1 MAQARV
7 AGPPELSQTLIT
19 IHLTKLETALE
30 QVRKSHPKLNPT
42 DQAMLANA
50 LVLAGRHAIALH
62 DSRGFV
68 WPDEYKEFTDS
79 LVGEVI
85 RVQEQL
91 EDGKKVTKRVAKS
104 ADVEEPIPLTID
116 LKPNYEAGESLLES
130 RDDLKAVFSDAM
142 QEGVE
147 YAYAG
152 NDIGWQWALDRANW
166 LTLSD
171 EKVTRK
177 VKVKVRFAE
186 GATGSE
192 LGGAT
197 KAKARKR

>member
-1 MAQARV
+1 M
-7 AGPPELSQTLIT
+7 IT

-30 QVRKSHPKLNPT
+30 QVRKSHPKLNPA

-50 LVLAGRHAIALH
+50 LVLAGRHAVALH
-62 DSRGFV
+62 EPKAYV
-68 WPDEYKEFTDS
+68 WPDDYNEFTAS

-85 RVQEQL
+85 QIQEQL
-91 EDGKKVTKRVAKS
+91 DEGKKAPKRVAKS
-104 ADVEEPIPLTID
+104 AEAEEPIPLAID
-116 LKPNYEAGESLLES
+116 LKPNYEAGESMLET
-130 RDDLKAVFSDAM
+130 RDDLKAVFSDAL

-147 YAYAG
+147 YVYAG

-166 LTLSD
+166 VTLSD
-171 EKVTRK
+171 EKITRK

-197 KAKARKR
+197 KTKAKKR

>member
-1 MAQARV
+1 M
-7 AGPPELSQTLIT
+7 IT

-30 QVRKSHPKLNPT
+30 QVRKTHAKLNSA

-62 DSRGFV
+62 DSRSYV
-68 WPDEYKEFTDS
+68 WPDEYNEFTGR
-79 LVGEVI
+79 LVGEVMQI
-85 RVQEQL
+85 QEQL
-91 EDGKKVTKRVAKS
+91 DEGKKVPKRVTKS
-104 ADVEEPIPLTID
+104 AEAEEPIPLTID
-116 LKPNYEAGESLLES
+116 LKPNYEAGESMLES

-147 YAYAG
+147 YVYAG

-171 EKVTRK
+171 ESITRK

-192 LGGAT
+192 LGGTT